1 MSLSQRPPSSA
12 LLPASAEVDD
22 NSLRPRNRRVAS
34 NRNNATSSSLCS
46 SPSRTSDR
54 GASPIPAARIGDVTG
69 RNDSRLEVA
78 AGSARTSSPRGGRG
92 LLDGSWAST
101 WASVQEFT
109 TSLLTGGESYHTGS
123 ERLATQTAGK
133 QKSSSSWGPE
143 PPNES
148 RPRLEDVG
156 SGSLTER
163 EGRLR
168 ALRTASVL
176 ESHEGVNGGL
186 DVSRRFKKRN
196 SDEDLR
202 EASQS
207 QEAAEHLVY
216 IHHVQPTDTYAGI
229 VLRYKCREDAFRK
242 ANGLWSRDNIQIR
255 KWLAIPVDA
264 CEIKGRPCEGPSFSG
279 AQVDCL
285 ARTPEGTDPFG
296 RDNSNNREFFGP
308 STNDQGRDD
317 KLPTN
322 DDERPWTHVR
332 WVSLDSFPNPVEV
345 ARVERKV
352 LGYFPPR
359 RRKSINT
366 TSTMTSPRT
375 SMDVPGTTLSGETG
389 PMSPGSISSRR
400 TSLMGSRPSL
410 VGDDAR
416 PAWMRR
422 PGGVGSLRN
431 VRAPGPEKDYFNTW
445 TNKHLPGLNID
456 SLPSMAVLGAET
468 ARLGFHGAEE
478 HPTIVE
484 SPFEDGG
491 DASRLN
497 GQGSTGLDKAAA
509 AVENWLRGAFVKR
522 PLGTPSLG
530 VPKRSPLGAEEGDL
544 IELTDTNSDDD
555 RGGTVNPTS
564 NNLQDTGLSNF
575 EVGTSGR
582 SATMGGTSSLL
593 NLAVRMPIC
602 IECRHPVKTLWR
614 EGAGDKSTGHNI
626 RLTVC
631 KNCGRFCDKY
641 VEHDFVVLFID
652 LVLIKPQVYRHLL
665 HNTLMKDE
673 DEFAYM
679 FFLLLCT
686 LSTLAFHGSIR
697 FLTSSRYSPLHLLGI
712 LPQFSRPNSVSTA
725 LLVSSSTKLFPILM
739 VIWEYDVPAAA
750 RSLGWAVVAN
760 NVEALK
766 ILLDCNYGV
775 ATLLATA
782 GALSRWAMGRAI
794 LWAAGLDGVDSV
806 GEHSVAEEGRVLG
819 SLLMYAKDWLG
830 RLAVG

>member
-1 MSLSQRPPSSA
+1 MSLSQRPSSSA
-12 LLPASAEVDD
+12 LLSASKDADD
-22 NSLRPRNRRVAS
+22 SSVRPRNRRVVS
-34 NRNNATSSSLCS
+34 HRNDATSSSLYS
-46 SPSRTSDR
+46 SPSRTPDR

-69 RNDSRLEVA
+69 RNNSRLEVA
-78 AGSARTSSPRGGRG
+78 AGSTRASSPRGGRG

-109 TSLLTGGESYHTGS
+109 TTLLTGGESYHTGS
-123 ERLATQTAGK
+123 ERSATRTAGK

-156 SGSLTER
+156 SGSMIER

-186 DVSRRFKKRN
+186 DVSRTFKKRS

-207 QEAAEHLVY
+207 QETAEHLVY

-242 ANGLWSRDNIQIR
+242 ANGLWSRDNIQMR

-264 CEIKGRPCEGPSFSG
+264 CEIKGRPCEGPSFPG
-279 AQVDCL
+279 AQVDYL
-285 ARTPEGTDPFG
+285 ARTPEATDPFG
-296 RDNSNNREFFGP
+296 RDISNNREFFGT
-308 STNDQGRDD
+308 STNDQGGDN
-317 KLPTN
+317 KLQTH

-359 RRKSINT
+359 RRKSMNT

-375 SMDVPGTTLSGETG
+375 SMDVPGITVSGETG
-389 PMSPGSISSRR
+389 PASPGSSSSRR
-400 TSLMGSRPSL
+400 TSLMGNRPSL
-410 VGDDAR
+410 VGDDVR

-468 ARLGFHGAEE
+468 ARLGFQGAEE

-491 DASRLN
+491 DASTIN

-522 PLGTPSLG
+522 PIGTPSLG
-530 VPKRSPLGAEEGDL
+530 APKRSPLGQEEGDL
-544 IELTDTNSDDD
+544 IELTDTNSDDG
-555 RGGTVNPTS
+555 RGGNIDPIS
-564 NNLQDTGLSNF
+564 DDRRDTGLLNLGT
-575 EVGTSGR
+575 GTSGR
-582 SATMGGTSSLL
+582 SATMGGSGTM
-593 NLAVRMPIC
+593 R
-602 IECRHPVKTLWR
+602 
-614 EGAGDKSTGHNI
+614 
-626 RLTVC
+626 
-631 KNCGRFCDKY
+631 GRY
-641 VEHDFVVLFID
+641 
-652 LVLIKPQVYRHLL
+652 P
-665 HNTLMKDE
+665 
-673 DEFAYM
+673 
-679 FFLLLCT
+679 
-686 LSTLAFHGSIR
+686 S
-697 FLTSSRYSPLHLLGI
+697 
-712 LPQFSRPNSVSTA
+712 
-725 LLVSSSTKLFPILM
+725 
-739 VIWEYDVPAAA
+739 
-750 RSLGWAVVAN
+750 
-760 NVEALK
+760 
-766 ILLDCNYGV
+766 
-775 ATLLATA
+775 
-782 GALSRWAMGRAI
+782 
-794 LWAAGLDGVDSV
+794 
-806 GEHSVAEEGRVLG
+806 G
-819 SLLMYAKDWLG
+819 SLAG
-830 RLAVG
+830 RDKKAD

>member
-1 MSLSQRPPSSA
+1 MSLSQRPPSNA
-12 LLPASAEVDD
+12 LLSASAEVDD
-22 NSLRPRNRRVAS
+22 NSIRPRNRRVAS
-34 NRNNATSSSLCS
+34 NRNNATSSSLYS
-46 SPSRTSDR
+46 SPSRISDR

-163 EGRLR
+163 KGRLR

-264 CEIKGRPCEGPSFSG
+264 CEIKGRPCEGPSSSG
-279 AQVDCL
+279 AQVDYL
-285 ARTPEGTDPFG
+285 TRTPEGTDPFG
-296 RDNSNNREFFGP
+296 RDSPNNREFFGP
-308 STNDQGRDD
+308 STNDRGGDD

-359 RRKSINT
+359 RRKSMNT

-375 SMDVPGTTLSGETG
+375 SMDIPGTTLSGETG

-400 TSLMGSRPSL
+400 TSLIGSRPSL

-555 RGGTVNPTS
+555 RGGPVNPTS

-582 SATMGGTSSLL
+582 SATMGGSRMMRGRFPSG
-593 NLAVRMPIC
+593 NLAGR
-602 IECRHPVKTLWR
+602 
-614 EGAGDKSTGHNI
+614 DK
-626 RLTVC
+626 
-631 KNCGRFCDKY
+631 KAD
-641 VEHDFVVLFID
+641 
-652 LVLIKPQVYRHLL
+652 
-665 HNTLMKDE
+665 
-673 DEFAYM
+673 
-679 FFLLLCT
+679 
-686 LSTLAFHGSIR
+686 
-697 FLTSSRYSPLHLLGI
+697 
-712 LPQFSRPNSVSTA
+712 
-725 LLVSSSTKLFPILM
+725 
-739 VIWEYDVPAAA
+739 
-750 RSLGWAVVAN
+750 
-760 NVEALK
+760 
-766 ILLDCNYGV
+766 
-775 ATLLATA
+775 
-782 GALSRWAMGRAI
+782 
-794 LWAAGLDGVDSV
+794 
-806 GEHSVAEEGRVLG
+806 
-819 SLLMYAKDWLG
+819 
-830 RLAVG
+830 

>member
-1 MSLSQRPPSSA
+1 MSLSQRPPSNA
-12 LLPASAEVDD
+12 LLSASAEVDD

-34 NRNNATSSSLCS
+34 NRNNATSSSLYS

-279 AQVDCL
+279 AQNDYL

-308 STNDQGRDD
+308 STNDRGGDD

-359 RRKSINT
+359 RRKSMNT

-400 TSLMGSRPSL
+400 TSLIGSRPSL

-431 VRAPGPEKDYFNTW
+431 VRVPGPEKDYFNTW

-555 RGGTVNPTS
+555 RGGPVNPTS
-564 NNLQDTGLSNF
+564 NNLQDTGPSNF

-582 SATMGGTSSLL
+582 SATMGGSGMMRGRFPSG
-593 NLAVRMPIC
+593 NLAGR
-602 IECRHPVKTLWR
+602 
-614 EGAGDKSTGHNI
+614 DK
-626 RLTVC
+626 
-631 KNCGRFCDKY
+631 KAD
-641 VEHDFVVLFID
+641 
-652 LVLIKPQVYRHLL
+652 
-665 HNTLMKDE
+665 
-673 DEFAYM
+673 
-679 FFLLLCT
+679 
-686 LSTLAFHGSIR
+686 
-697 FLTSSRYSPLHLLGI
+697 
-712 LPQFSRPNSVSTA
+712 
-725 LLVSSSTKLFPILM
+725 
-739 VIWEYDVPAAA
+739 
-750 RSLGWAVVAN
+750 
-760 NVEALK
+760 
-766 ILLDCNYGV
+766 
-775 ATLLATA
+775 
-782 GALSRWAMGRAI
+782 
-794 LWAAGLDGVDSV
+794 
-806 GEHSVAEEGRVLG
+806 
-819 SLLMYAKDWLG
+819 
-830 RLAVG
+830 